1 MNRSEFDG
9 KSMVTETKDDQ
20 KFPMTKSGKVI
31 VEQTLASEETKKS
44 KRAGL

>member
-1 MNRSEFDG
+1 MNRCQFDG
-9 KSMVTETKDDQ
+9 KSVETETKHDQ

-31 VEQTLASEETKKS
+31 VEQMLASEERKKS